1 MLHRDLKPA
10 NILLDARGEP
20 FVTDFGLAKRI
31 ETGLDLTL
39 SGAVI
44 GTPNY
49 MSPEQAAGRSREI
62 TTAADVYSLGAILY
76 ELIVG
81 RPPFQADTPLATMR
95 KVVEEEPVPPRLV
108 RSSRREE
115 AQTSGSDTPSRQE
128 DQSLLTWAATS
139 VDRDLETICLKC
151 LQKNPAHRYTSAEA
165 LAEDLER
172 WLRHEPIRARPST
185 LWERVL
191 KWARR
196 HPARATLVG
205 VSLVAPAVIIAL
217 LLVMGAKLAGERNH
231 ALQQEQKAN
240 AAATRAEAG
249 ELDARE
255 RAYAADLYAASQAL
269 AADDLAQARRLLNE
283 HRPKGMTNGTA
294 LRMPRS
300 RRGDEAEAL
309 VSPGVRLVTSAA
321 TLNDLRGFEWRVLWE
336 RTRGQEAFAFTNL
349 ARPVHCLVFAPDGRT
364 LISGG
369 DDGIRLWDIVER
381 RPLGLFPGPDPGPTN
396 GDKAPTV
403 EELRPM
409 LDASPAVVEHLKVQP
424 GLFDYLDSFGHTN
437 RTRNVTSLAFT
448 PDGKHLLVGSI
459 DLVRSWNYS
468 TRTFAFAI
476 PEKEATV
483 AAPAAGDLFVVA
495 NNQNV
500 VPDDERRTAHP
511 QSALVY
517 SFSRR
522 RLVAELPGYGLRAAV
537 SPDGQYVA
545 AVSRTRGAV
554 LWHPATGETV
564 PINQEPRPDHLL
576 SFAPDGRSL
585 ATGGE
590 NQTIAIWNAPPDGA
604 TNNPHEGTP
613 FLLPQTILH
622 GHEAPVTAL
631 AFSPDGR
638 WLTSAANDH
647 SIRLWAI
654 AAPAALAVAPT
665 LSLNVNNVA
674 ESPMDPESG
683 CVIVRVGS

>member
-255 RAYAADLYAASQAL
+255 RAYAA
-269 AADDLAQARRLLNE
+269 
-283 HRPKGMTNGTA
+283 TF
-294 LRMPRS
+294 MPR
-300 RRGDEAEAL
+300 
-309 VSPGVRLVTSAA
+309 P
-321 TLNDLRGFEWRVLWE
+321 
-336 RTRGQEAFAFTNL
+336 
-349 ARPVHCLVFAPDGRT
+349 
-364 LISGG
+364 
-369 DDGIRLWDIVER
+369 RLWQR
-381 RPLGLFPGPDPGPTN
+381 MTWHRH
-396 GDKAPTV
+396 A
-403 EELRPM
+403 
-409 LDASPAVVEHLKVQP
+409 
-424 GLFDYLDSFGHTN
+424 
-437 RTRNVTSLAFT
+437 
-448 PDGKHLLVGSI
+448 GS
-459 DLVRSWNYS
+459 
-468 TRTFAFAI
+468 
-476 PEKEATV
+476 
-483 AAPAAGDLFVVA
+483 
-495 NNQNV
+495 
-500 VPDDERRTAHP
+500 
-511 QSALVY
+511 
-517 SFSRR
+517 
-522 RLVAELPGYGLRAAV
+522 
-537 SPDGQYVA
+537 
-545 AVSRTRGAV
+545 
-554 LWHPATGETV
+554 
-564 PINQEPRPDHLL
+564 
-576 SFAPDGRSL
+576 
-585 ATGGE
+585 
-590 NQTIAIWNAPPDGA
+590 
-604 TNNPHEGTP
+604 
-613 FLLPQTILH
+613 
-622 GHEAPVTAL
+622 
-631 AFSPDGR
+631 
-638 WLTSAANDH
+638 
-647 SIRLWAI
+647 
-654 AAPAALAVAPT
+654 
-665 LSLNVNNVA
+665 
-674 ESPMDPESG
+674 
-683 CVIVRVGS
+683 